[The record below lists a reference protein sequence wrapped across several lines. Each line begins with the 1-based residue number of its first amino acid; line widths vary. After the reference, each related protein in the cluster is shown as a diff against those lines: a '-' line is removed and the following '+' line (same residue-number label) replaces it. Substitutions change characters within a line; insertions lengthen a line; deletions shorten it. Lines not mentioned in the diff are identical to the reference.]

1 MPGNK
6 RFLRLHKG
14 AFQKTAPHSNDKDML
29 QSKLP
34 YSTHQAKM
42 QCNKPRD
49 DAQTDSRHNA
59 LASRI

>member
-1 MPGNK
+1 MPDNK
-6 RFLRLHKG
+6 RFLRLHKE

-34 YSTHQAKM
+34 YSTHRAKKYR
-42 QCNKPRD
+42 NKSRD
-49 DAQTDSRHNA
+49 ILRTDLQYNA